1 MFVKQYVP
9 QKSDDFSGS
18 SISGRKLR
26 YSFFSW
32 YIGLTLEKQKLARI
46 EYIAIFEADISI
58 GDVFA
63 FTPFRQIYRNV
74 DIYRYR
80 HIDRQTNS

>member
-18 SISGRKLR
+18 LISGRKFR
-26 YSFFSW
+26 YSFFFW
-32 YIGLTLEKQKLARI
+32 YIGLAFETQKLTRI
-46 EYIAIFEADISI
+46 EYIAIFEAEISI

-63 FTPFRQIYRNV
+63 CTPFLNK
-74 DIYRYR
+74 
-80 HIDRQTNS
+80 TFSKL

>member
-32 YIGLTLEKQKLARI
+32 YIGLTLETQKLTRI
-46 EYIAIFEADISI
+46 EYIAIFEAEISI

-63 FTPFRQIYRNV
+63 FTPFTSKKSSIGPITVQYGKMEKC
-74 DIYRYR
+74 
-80 HIDRQTNS
+80 

>member
-32 YIGLTLEKQKLARI
+32 YIGLTLETQKLTRI
-46 EYIAIFEADISI
+46 EYIAIFEAEISI

-63 FTPFRQIYRNV
+63 FTPFSLQIIFLKSRNMWKSV
-74 DIYRYR
+74 VI
-80 HIDRQTNS
+80 